1 MKISGARIQSFLRQ
15 PSTDTAAILLFGP
28 DRGLVRERA
37 QDVGKTAAPD
47 LSDPFR
53 VVQFSGQDLKADA
66 ARLIDEA
73 AQFSMTGGRRLI
85 WINEATD
92 AVTSIFKD
100 FLETGQFE
108 ALVIVEAGVLGAR
121 STLRKLFEKSK
132 NAAAI
137 GCYEDDGQALHSVIH
152 ESLARYGLTANPE
165 AMAFLIENLGDDR
178 LVTRSELE
186 KLALFS
192 GGFEGGEAGQ
202 TKTVGLED
210 AMACI
215 GDSAAMS
222 LDLVAFATA
231 SGNAGALDRNLK
243 KAFNEGTSPVGVLR
257 AVGRHLERLHLVLGM
272 VEGGATFDRA
282 LSSLRP
288 PVFYKFKSE
297 FQTQLNRWQTHR
309 LTTALDLVTEAE
321 IDCKTTGF
329 PAAAGCH
336 RALMRIAQSARAAQ
350 AARPAQA

>member
-1 MKISGARIQSFLRQ
+1 MLPVTKRNTPL
-15 PSTDTAAILLFGP
+15 
-28 DRGLVRERA
+28 
-37 QDVGKTAAPD
+37 
-47 LSDPFR
+47 
-53 VVQFSGQDLKADA
+53 
-66 ARLIDEA
+66 
-73 AQFSMTGGRRLI
+73 
-85 WINEATD
+85 ATD

-152 ESLARYGLTANPE
+152 ETLARYGLTANPE

-192 GGFEGGEAGQ
+192 AGFEGGEAGQ

-222 LDLVAFATA
+222 LDFVVYATA
-231 SGNAGALDRNLK
+231 SGNAQELDRTLER
-243 KAFNEGTSPVGVLR
+243 AYLEGTSPIGVLR
-257 AVGRHLERLHLVLGM
+257 AMAGHLQRLHLALGF
-272 VEGGATFDRA
+272 VAGGQPPDRA
-282 LSSLRP
+282 FDALKPRII
-288 PVFYKFKSE
+288 FKFKSQ
-297 FQTQLNRWQTHR
+297 FQAQMRQWR
-309 LTTALDLVTEAE
+309 LGRLAAAMELLMEAE
-321 IDCKTTGF
+321 IECKSTGL
-329 PAAAGCH
+329 PAAQICH
-336 RALMRIAQSARAAQ
+336 RALIRISQ
-350 AARPAQA
+350 AARAKR